1 MRIKLA
7 VIIGTFLF
15 GTGVFLENSLMR
27 TGLGIGSVS
36 SAQELS
42 GKDLYMESCAR
53 CHGQNGESGKGPNL
67 TTAKKKA
74 KWADSDARI
83 VEQITKGGLIM
94 PAFGKKLSA
103 EKIEAIASYVR
114 ALPPTASK

>member
-15 GTGVFLENSLMR
+15 GTGVLLENSLMR
-27 TGLGIGSVS
+27 SGLGIGAVS
-36 SAQELS
+36 AAQELS
-42 GKDLYMESCAR
+42 GKDLFIQSCSR
-53 CHGQNGESGKGPNL
+53 CHGQNGEGGKGPNL

-114 ALPPTASK
+114 TLPPASK